1 MALIFNTCEELL
13 KHNSPGELAHVTDEE
28 KTYVCNERGEWEE
41 VDAGDCQLNMNLYEL
56 NKTAVASLPDLK
68 TSQLEIMKS
77 KIAQFRNDL
86 KADYYMLLGKDLNY
100 YTVFDMLRTSNE
112 TLEEVVYDCL
122 NYLGSIKSFEYLNQ
136 FDSSDTKGSMEF
148 WVVDDEGAHVLYLFD
163 YSEGVIPCV

>member
-77 KIAQFRNDL
+77 KGDL
-86 KADYYMLLGKDLNY
+86 
-100 YTVFDMLRTSNE
+100 VF
-112 TLEEVVYDCL
+112 
-122 NYLGSIKSFEYLNQ
+122 
-136 FDSSDTKGSMEF
+136 
-148 WVVDDEGAHVLYLFD
+148 
-163 YSEGVIPCV
+163 